1 MSKKKQHKARVRVMP
16 RPEILDPQG
25 KAVAAALGRIGFD
38 QVTEV
43 RVGKSFD
50 ISLEAKNVTEA
61 RKLLE
66 AMADKLLANGVV
78 EDFVV
83 EILDG
88 DAA

>member
-1 MSKKKQHKARVRVMP
+1 MSKKKQHKARVRVVP

-25 KAVAAALGRIGFD
+25 KAVAASLGRIGFD

-50 ISLEAKNVTEA
+50 ISLEAKSEAEA

-78 EDFVV
+78 EDFEV